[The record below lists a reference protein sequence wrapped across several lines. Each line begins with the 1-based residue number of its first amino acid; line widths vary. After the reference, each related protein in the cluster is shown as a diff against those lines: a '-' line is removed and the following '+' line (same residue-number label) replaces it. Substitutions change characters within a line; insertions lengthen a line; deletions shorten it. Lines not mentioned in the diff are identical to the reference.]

1 MRATAVQATYRQ
13 QKDNLCGPYWAARV
27 LTDAGFTLWDGE
39 PIDED
44 LIAMRAGTTLPEART
59 EPSVPPGA
67 TSQTDYRYPLPVAS
81 AQESGTSAR
90 GLLRAI
96 TSASAGSLHVIPI
109 RGRWTADRVAR
120 LVAGAPPLEA
130 RLIANVRTGAL
141 WGSHP
146 SAEDVL
152 AELAGAEREGPAADW
167 DAGHFIEL
175 AMLIRGPR
183 GSLVAVRD
191 SYPSLGRDGTYF
203 QPPRAVA
210 AALLRGDGRE
220 GGVLAVVPRA
230 RATEMMAVV
239 SDRGLEV
246 GVWNNGSRS

>member
-1 MRATAVQATYRQ
+1 MRVTPLQAAVGQ
-13 QKDNLCGPYWAARV
+13 QKDYLCGPFWAARV
-27 LTDAGFTLWDGE
+27 LTDAGITAWDGE
-39 PIDED
+39 PINED
-44 LIAMRAGTTLPEART
+44 LIALRAGTTLPDVRGDGD
-59 EPSVPPGA
+59 VPPGA
-67 TSQTDYRYPLPVAS
+67 TSKTDYRYPLPIS
-81 AQESGTSAR
+81 AVEESGTSAK

-96 TSASAGSLHVIPI
+96 TNGSAGMLHAIPI
-109 RGRWTADRVAR
+109 RGRWTAERVAR
-120 LVAGAPPLEA
+120 LVADAPPLEA

-141 WGSHP
+141 WGSRS

-152 AELAGAEREGPAADW
+152 AELAGAEREGPPSEW
-167 DAGHFIEL
+167 DTGHFIEL
-175 AMLIRGPR
+175 AMLVRGPR
-183 GSLVAVRD
+183 GSLVIVRD

-203 QPPRAVA
+203 QPPRVVA

-230 RATEMMAVV
+230 RATEMLAVV

>member
-1 MRATAVQATYRQ
+1 MRATTVQAASRQ
-13 QKDNLCGPYWAARV
+13 QKDNLCGPFWAARV
-27 LTDAGFTLWDGE
+27 LTEAGFTRWEGE
-39 PIDED
+39 PIDQD
-44 LIAMRAGTTLPEART
+44 AVALRAGTRLPEGQAQ
-59 EPSVPPGA
+59 PSVPPGA
-67 TSQTDYRYPLPVAS
+67 NSQTDYRHELPTAPID
-81 AQESGTSAR
+81 ESGTSCA
-90 GLLRAI
+90 GLLDAI
-96 TSASAGSLHVIPI
+96 ESASGGSLRVIPI
-109 RGRWTADRVAR
+109 RGRWTTDRVTR
-120 LVAGAPPLEA
+120 LVGDASTLEA

-141 WGSHP
+141 WGSRP
-146 SAEDVL
+146 PAEDIL
-152 AELAGAEREGPAADW
+152 AELAGEEHEGPPADW
-167 DAGHFIEL
+167 DVGHFIEL

-183 GSLVAVRD
+183 GCLVVVRD
-191 SYPSLGRDGTYF
+191 SYPSLGREGIYF